1 MKFKTRLVITFLT
14 IILLPL
20 ALACT
25 AFICIGGF
33 LIKEQEEFGF
43 RNDDYNMLIDPTQ
56 ASRLI
61 SDEIFQEV
69 DRILEEDPAGLEKE
83 EVLIQINERIANKS
97 SYIIVRRE
105 NALYYTGNELAAKQI
120 FEKLPDFQEE
130 NIGQGEKPSFYYD
143 DMKKLVRQMDFYF
156 FDGNR

>member
-56 ASRLI
+56 AS
-61 SDEIFQEV
+61 
-69 DRILEEDPAGLEKE
+69 
-83 EVLIQINERIANKS
+83 
-97 SYIIVRRE
+97 
-105 NALYYTGNELAAKQI
+105 
-120 FEKLPDFQEE
+120 
-130 NIGQGEKPSFYYD
+130 
-143 DMKKLVRQMDFYF
+143 
-156 FDGNR
+156 